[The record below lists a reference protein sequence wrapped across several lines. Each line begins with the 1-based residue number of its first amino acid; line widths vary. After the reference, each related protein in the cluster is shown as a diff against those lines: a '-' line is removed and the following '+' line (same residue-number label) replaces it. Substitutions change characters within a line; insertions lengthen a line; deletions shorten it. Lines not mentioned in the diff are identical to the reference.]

1 MAQRNRNKASVTNA
15 SFELLYYN
23 PDLEAAIT
31 KYVLADEIN
40 RHQMDCVEP
49 ADGFHPSQVLQMLL
63 AEQIWNW
70 LDTEHPTVLPQS
82 ELRCYYD
89 SCSLLLHVRTAVL
102 LMNAGALLAV
112 NPHNADIVR
121 KFGDQGGY

>member
-1 MAQRNRNKASVTNA
+1 MAQRKASVTNA

-63 AEQIWNW
+63 AEQIWDW

-82 ELRCYYD
+82 ELRRYAAMIAAHCCYTY
-89 SCSLLLHVRTAVL
+89 VR
-102 LMNAGALLAV
+102 
-112 NPHNADIVR
+112 P
-121 KFGDQGGY
+121 YY